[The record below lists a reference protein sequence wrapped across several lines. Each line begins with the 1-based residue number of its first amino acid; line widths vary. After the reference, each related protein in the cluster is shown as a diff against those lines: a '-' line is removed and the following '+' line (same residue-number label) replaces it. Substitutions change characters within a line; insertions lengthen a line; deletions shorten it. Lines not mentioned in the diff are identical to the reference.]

1 MRYKGRNLGGV
12 CFPRTPS
19 FLGFPP
25 RSPPHPRFARVRRLA
40 TLNPSQ
46 DSKIKPFSFLPFFLL
61 FFLLFSLITQDEGY
75 ALIIK
80 PFFPFLTRMMATPSS
95 TYSFHPKLLTTHFH
109 PHFSHTLYSTLSST
123 SN

>member
-40 TLNPSQ
+40 TLIRFSILKTYPNLSMMLGVACIMPEVTYCIGEKKVSLCVTKQ
-46 DSKIKPFSFLPFFLL
+46 NLMQYDRAGPLRDSD
-61 FFLLFSLITQDEGY
+61 TVVG
-75 ALIIK
+75 
-80 PFFPFLTRMMATPSS
+80 
-95 TYSFHPKLLTTHFH
+95 
-109 PHFSHTLYSTLSST
+109 
-123 SN
+123 